1 MLGRILIG
9 SGLIIA
15 VVLLFSINILAST
28 VFSGWRLDLT
38 EHRSFTLSDGTKNT
52 LRALEEPVTIRL
64 YLSQKLATRLPA
76 VSSYTHRVH
85 ELLEEYEHVA
95 GDKLVLSVIDP
106 EPFSEAEDR
115 AVGYGLSGIPLQDG
129 ESIFYFGL
137 VGTNSL
143 DAQEVIPYLSI
154 ERSEFLEYDITKLI
168 HTLGN
173 PQRPVVGVISGLNLD
188 GVDPRARVPGGPPPP
203 GNPWVILNQINELF
217 DLRRIPT
224 TTEAIPGD
232 VQVLMIVHPIGFSKQ
247 TLYAIDQFVLNGGR
261 ALVFIDPYPEADTG
275 GQPSVPGLPPPVR
288 PSTLGGLLRNW
299 GIDFDA
305 TQAVG
310 DLQIAAQVRTRS
322 PNGDRYIQV
331 EYPVWIN
338 MPSQLLNQ
346 NDIVTG
352 QVGNLTLASPGE
364 IKKVEGAEIEF
375 APLIQ
380 TTQVA
385 TKFNTDMLGPFA
397 DVEELLRGYTP
408 GGEQLT
414 LAARITAKPGTL
426 KTAFPEGKPQTVD
439 ADKGGERNTNP
450 EKNEETESSISHL
463 SENKAA
469 HIIVIGDT
477 DLLQD
482 RFWVQVQDFLG
493 TRLATP
499 IAGNG
504 NLVINALENLMG
516 SEDLIGVRSR
526 GGFLRPFARVNQLR
540 QEAELR
546 FREKEVELLKR
557 LEQTEQRIAQ
567 MDKAKGDTGQSL
579 VLSAAQREEVAQF
592 RAERVRIRTELR
604 EVRHALRKNI
614 ENLENRIKFINI
626 GLVPILIAIGGL
638 LVSIHRVNKRRRSV
652 RLVKRPA

>member
-1 MLGRILIG
+1 MLGRVLIG

-15 VVLLFSINILAST
+15 IVLLFAVNIFAGT

-38 EHRSFTLSDGTKNT
+38 EHRSFTLSDGTKSS
-52 LRALEEPVTIRL
+52 LKALEEPVTIRL

-76 VSSYTHRVH
+76 VSSYTHRVR

-95 GDKLVLSVIDP
+95 EGKLVLSVIDP

-137 VGTNSL
+137 VGTNAL

-154 ERSEFLEYDITKLI
+154 ERSEFLEYDITKFI

-173 PQRPVVGVISGLNLD
+173 PQRPVVGVISSLNLD
-188 GVDPRARVPGGPPPP
+188 GVDPRARVPGRPAPP

-224 TTEAIPGD
+224 VTETIPEE
-232 VQVLMIVHPIGFSKQ
+232 VQVLMIVHPVGFGQQ

-261 ALVFIDPYPEADTG
+261 ALVFVDPYPEADTG

-288 PSTLGGLLRNW
+288 PSALGGLLKNW
-299 GIDFDA
+299 GIDFDT

-322 PNGDRYIQV
+322 LADDRYIQV
-331 EYPVWIN
+331 KYPVWIN

-364 IKKVEGAEIEF
+364 IKKEEGAEIEF
-375 APLIQ
+375 TPLIQ

-408 GGEQLT
+408 GGQQLT

-426 KTAFPEGKPQTVD
+426 KTAFPEGKPQ
-439 ADKGGERNTNP
+439 AAGENTNT
-450 EKNEETESSISHL
+450 ETKEETESSTLHL
-463 SENKAA
+463 SENKAT

-482 RFWVQVQDFLG
+482 KFWVQVQDFLG

-499 IAGNG
+499 TAGNG

-526 GGFLRPFARVNQLR
+526 GGFLRPFTRVNQLR
-540 QEAELR
+540 QEAELK

-592 RAERVRIRTELR
+592 RGERVRIRAELR

-626 GLVPILIAIGGL
+626 GLIPILIAIGGF
-638 LVSIHRVNKRRRSV
+638 LVSIHRVNRRRRSV